1 MAELTAEKIH
11 KLKELGVGP
20 HYLWMDNAGENLL
33 LQERA
38 ESKDWKLGLVYKYM
52 ARDTPQQNALAEIG
66 FTKIGGRAK
75 AMMKRAFTPDK
86 VRHLVM
92 PKALKVATKLDRLVP
107 ITINGTTK
115 SHYEHLFGSNPPFA
129 KHLRTWGEAGTVTLR
144 EKVHPKEKNKGVMCM
159 FVDYAEHHAGDCY
172 EMWDPKTARVH
183 KTRDITWLHHMFYQK
198 PMAVEVREGVD
209 IEGITEEPEEEEHE
223 LFKDSQEELSI
234 NEDNEE
240 NITEE
245 CLQHN
250 EECLGQGEEHPGHS

>member
-1 MAELTAEKIH
+1 
-11 KLKELGVGP
+11 
-20 HYLWMDNAGENLL
+20 MDNAGENLL

-92 PKALKVATKLDRLVP
+92 PKALKVATKLDR
-107 ITINGTTK
+107 
-115 SHYEHLFGSNPPFA
+115 
-129 KHLRTWGEAGTVTLR
+129 
-144 EKVHPKEKNKGVMCM
+144 
-159 FVDYAEHHAGDCY
+159 
-172 EMWDPKTARVH
+172 
-183 KTRDITWLHHMFYQK
+183 YQK

-223 LFKDSQEELSI
+223 LFKDSQEELVLAYNIMKNAQIGSI
-234 NEDNEE
+234 KWGHR
-240 NITEE
+240 TEYLPAPHTVTHVYGNNT
-245 CLQHN
+245 LQLRHETPSGGAKYQTWN
-250 EECLGQGEEHPGHS
+250 LWQVKPYKD